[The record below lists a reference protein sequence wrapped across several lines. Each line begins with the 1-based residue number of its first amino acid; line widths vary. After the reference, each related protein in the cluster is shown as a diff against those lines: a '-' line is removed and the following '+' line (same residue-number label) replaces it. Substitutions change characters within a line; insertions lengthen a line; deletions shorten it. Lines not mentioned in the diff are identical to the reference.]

1 MFANS
6 TSELN
11 AEGWIDPWLDE
22 EKLLPGQDWDIA
34 IEKAVES
41 ADVVLVFLSTNSVTK
56 EGYIQKELRFVLDVS
71 DEKPEEIIFVTPI
84 RVDECSIPRRLRKW
98 QYVDYF
104 PKDRKDWA
112 YKRLLMS
119 LDIRFQGWQNTLD
132 ELKSTLVEQV
142 NPILSVDE
150 NNQRNDV
157 EKYQPQPIL
166 KSESAKPNPSSASVA
181 VALWLWLLI
190 FIGIAIAVS
199 R

>member
-1 MFANS
+1 LFANS